1 MMSAILTVKTWDELT
16 TFMIILYNVVFVTS
30 QKMESLPE
38 EMLFTIFQ
46 NLHPLELVHLSRV
59 NRRWHELALTPRLHR
74 FLKDL
79 RFLM

>member
-1 MMSAILTVKTWDELT
+1 MSAILTVKTWQELT
-16 TFMIILYNVVFVTS
+16 SFMFTLYNVLFETW

-46 NLHPLELVHLSRV
+46 NLHPLELIQLSRV
-59 NRRWHELALTPRLHR
+59 NQRWHNLALNPLLHR

-79 RFLM
+79 RYFM